1 MLPPVTPD
9 LHALVALFYAEPQRL
24 GRFHQVMAE
33 QMPADY
39 RTLLAHE
46 AHMTV
51 TVEAFHDCRV
61 DVKVC
66 DRRTDEQL
74 YARKILLTR
83 QRDGQVVQ
91 FGIMRINFSYLEPE
105 VQSEIQRE
113 ATPLG
118 RILIEHNVLR
128 RVRLAHL
135 WQVSP
140 GEDLVS
146 LFGLSEPRLT
156 FGRTAM
162 IECNGE
168 PAVELLEI
176 VTPVGA
182 PQNS

>member
-1 MLPPVTPD
+1 L
-9 LHALVALFYAEPQRL
+9 E
-24 GRFHQVMAE
+24 
-33 QMPADY
+33 
-39 RTLLAHE
+39 
-46 AHMTV
+46 
-51 TVEAFHDCRV
+51 
-61 DVKVC
+61 
-66 DRRTDEQL
+66 RRSDASL

-83 QRDGQVVQ
+83 QRDARVVQ
-91 FGIMRINFSYLEPE
+91 FGIMRINFRYLESE

-128 RVRLAHL
+128 RVRLAGL

-140 GEDLVS
+140 GEDLQS
-146 LFGLSEPRLT
+146 LFGLDQPRLT

-176 VTPVGA
+176 VA
-182 PQNS
+182 PLGT

>member
-1 MLPPVTPD
+1 MLHPVMPD
-9 LHALVALFYAEPQRL
+9 LNALVALFYADPQRL

-51 TVEAFHDCRV
+51 TVEAFHECRV
-61 DVKVC
+61 DVQVI
-66 DRRTDEQL
+66 DRRTDGSQ
-74 YARKILLTR
+74 YSRKILLTR
-83 QRDGQVVQ
+83 QRDARVVQ
-91 FGIMRINFSYLEPE
+91 FGIMRIDFRYLEAE
-105 VQSEIQRE
+105 VQSEIERE

-128 RVRLAHL
+128 RVRLASL

-140 GEDLVS
+140 GEDLQA
-146 LFGLSEPRLT
+146 LFQVEQPRLT

-176 VTPVGA
+176 VA
-182 PQNS
+182 PLGV